1 MTVGSGLSGIEEFRT
16 MRKIFAVIC
25 SFVVF
30 GWISVGLAGEAI
42 QTQESQWDGIEADL
56 TSVKAKNGII
66 TVKVRLRNT
75 GAKAQGVRIHYDGCY
90 LVDETSQKKYYALKD
105 SDGLYIAGPAADEQR
120 GGRFWFDV
128 PAGKAKSLWIKFP
141 EPTDG
146 PETLT
151 ISLEGVFPF
160 EEIAVTR

>member
-1 MTVGSGLSGIEEFRT
+1 
-16 MRKIFAVIC
+16 MRKGFILI
-25 SFVVF
+25 SFLVVF
-30 GWISVGLAGEAI
+30 GLVSIGFAGEVI

-56 TSVKAKNGII
+56 TSVKARNGII
-66 TVKVRLRNT
+66 TVKVKLRNT
-75 GAKAQGVRIHYDGCY
+75 GTKAQGVKIHYDGCY

-105 SDGLYIAGPAADEQR
+105 SDGLYIAGPASDEQK

-160 EEIAVTR
+160 EDIAVTR